1 MVTNKTVLQEFT
13 TAELIEEMTTQ
24 LNAFEQYVESQEI
37 NYAVGDVNTDLYGE
51 EDQFIDNLFVGGGD
65 VEIDGIVNDDDF
77 EISVDDLFRIV

>member
-1 MVTNKTVLQEFT
+1 MVAKKTVFQELT
-13 TAELIEEMTTQ
+13 TAELLEGITTQ
-24 LNAFEQYVESQEI
+24 LNAFEQYLENEEI

-77 EISVDDLFRIV
+77 EIYVDDLFRIV